1 MNMNLFKP
9 KESIEQ
15 EMQRFA
21 SLRINDPTRAHRV
34 FTQGELLITLAN
46 QGKYGKFQATC
57 MNIDADDIYLFFTRR
72 IFLGALK
79 GRYVS

>member
-1 MNMNLFKP
+1 MGNELT
-9 KESIEQ
+9 Q
-15 EMQRFA
+15 EDYV
-21 SLRINDPTRAHRV
+21 RINTYYRLVPHPDLPNDNTQQCIEMTTGPFKRV
-34 FTQGELLITLAN
+34 MC
-46 QGKYGKFQATC
+46 KYGKFQATC